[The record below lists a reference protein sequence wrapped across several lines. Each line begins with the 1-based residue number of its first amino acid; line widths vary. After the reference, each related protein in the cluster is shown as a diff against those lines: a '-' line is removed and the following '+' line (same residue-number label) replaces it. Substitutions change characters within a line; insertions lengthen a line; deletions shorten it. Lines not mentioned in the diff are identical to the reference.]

1 MMPSCSLSRARAAG
15 MVAILAALAAG
26 ILAATGLSWIALAA
40 ALVAAIASA
49 GALLFLQRTARWIRR
64 SADVCEAV
72 ARGDFEQRLVRI
84 DEGGET
90 GRLLNALNRVI
101 DVNDAF
107 VREGG
112 AAMEYLVHGKYFRTI
127 RPEGLRG
134 HYLHSANRIN
144 AAINAMREK
153 VEQFQDLAD
162 RFESNVAGVANSVA
176 SAIGQMQAT
185 AGTLT
190 GLAEDTKA
198 QTTAVA
204 AATEE
209 ASVSVQTVAAAA
221 EELSASIGEIERQV
235 TEASRTTETAS
246 QRAQAANALVQTL
259 SQAAEEIGS
268 VITLIREISEQTN
281 LLALNATIEAARAGE
296 AGKGFAV
303 VASEVKSLASQ
314 TGQATD
320 RIQQQVAGIRTATED
335 AVAAISAIA
344 GAIEEV
350 SRLSTAVSSAVEQQS
365 SATVEISKNVQEASS
380 GTSEVAQNTA
390 LVSASAAETDTAA
403 HEVRDAAAE
412 LAMQSDMLRGEVE
425 RFMQACRSA

>member
-1 MMPSCSLSRARAAG
+1 MPSCSLSRARAAG
-15 MVAILAALAAG
+15 AVAILAALAAA
-26 ILAATGLSWIALAA
+26 ILALTGLPWIALAA
-40 ALVAAIASA
+40 ALAAAIASA
-49 GALLFLQRTARWIRR
+49 ASLVFLQRTARWIRR
-64 SADVCEAV
+64 GADVCEAV

-84 DEGGET
+84 DEGGQT
-90 GRLLNALNRVI
+90 GRLLNGLNRVI

-107 VREGG
+107 VRESG

-144 AAINAMREK
+144 AAIGAMREK
-153 VEQFQDLAD
+153 VEQFHDITE
-162 RFESNVAGVANSVA
+162 RFESNVAGVVDSFTA
-176 SAIGQMQAT
+176 AIGQMRTT
-185 AGTLT
+185 AGNLT
-190 GLAEDTKA
+190 GLAENTKS
-198 QTTAVA
+198 QTTTVA

-235 TEASRTTETAS
+235 AEASRTTETAS

-320 RIQQQVAGIRTATED
+320 RIQQQVAGIRAATDD
-335 AVAAISAIA
+335 AVAAIGAIA
-344 GAIEEV
+344 GSIEEV
-350 SRLSTAVSSAVEQQS
+350 SRLSTAVSSAVEQQT
-365 SATVEISKNVQEASS
+365 SATIEISKNVQEASS
-380 GTSEVAQNTA
+380 GTSEVARNTA

-403 HEVRDAAAE
+403 HEVRTAAE
-412 LAMQSDMLRGEVE
+412 DLGRQAEMLRGEVE